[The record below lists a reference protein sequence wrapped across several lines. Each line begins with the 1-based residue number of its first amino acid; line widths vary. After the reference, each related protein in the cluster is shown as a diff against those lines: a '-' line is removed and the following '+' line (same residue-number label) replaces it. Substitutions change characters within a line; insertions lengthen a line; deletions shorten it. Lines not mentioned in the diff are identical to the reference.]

1 MRSAQPSVLVVDAE
15 AGVRELIAVTLLAD
29 GFDVAATGDRE
40 DALAHLSAAA
50 FDALVVDPCLPDD
63 GGVDVL
69 EFALTRQPGILPI
82 VTAGAGHVPD
92 AMAAIDGRPIDLLIK
107 PLQVAQ
113 LGRVLQAE
121 FERRRLREENAEL
134 RAQVRSRI
142 GFDPIAG
149 QIPDEGINFTSVVS
163 QLERELIVR
172 CLEKTGGNKRQA
184 ARLLRLSRTTLIDK
198 VHRLNRNEPS
208 GGS

>member
-1 MRSAQPSVLVVDAE
+1 MRSSQPSVLVVDGE
-15 AGVRELIAVTLLAD
+15 ADVRELIAARLVAD
-29 GFDVAATGDRE
+29 GFDVVASADRE
-40 DALAHLSAAA
+40 DAMAQLTAFA
-50 FDALVVDPCLPDD
+50 FDALVLDPRLPGA
-63 GGVDVL
+63 GGLDVL
-69 EFALTRQPGILPI
+69 ECALARHPGILPI

-92 AMAAIDGRPIDLLIK
+92 AMAAIDGRPVDLLIK

-134 RAQVRSRI
+134 RAQLRSRI

-198 VHRLNRNEPS
+198 VHRLNRNAPAV
-208 GGS
+208 GS

>member
-1 MRSAQPSVLVVDAE
+1 MRSSQPSVLVVDAE
-15 AGVRELIAVTLLAD
+15 ADVRELIAARLVAD
-29 GFDVAATGDRE
+29 GFDVAASADRE
-40 DALAHLSAAA
+40 DARARLTALA
-50 FDALVVDPCLPDD
+50 FDALVVDPCLPDA
-63 GGVDVL
+63 GGLDVL
-69 EFALTRQPGILPI
+69 EFALTRQPGILAV
-82 VTAGAGHVPD
+82 VTAAAGSVLE
-92 AMAAIDGRPIDLLIK
+92 AVAAIGGRPIDLLIK

-113 LGRVLQAE
+113 LARVLQAE

-134 RAQVRSRI
+134 RAQLRSRI

-163 QLERELIVR
+163 HLERELIVR

-198 VHRLNRNEPS
+198 VHRLNRDQPS
-208 GGS
+208 VGS